1 MASDIVPIRLAL
13 TRGDVVTLWAPPWR
27 EDGEEWEAFLGDD
40 EHVYVFD
47 EVAGLAAFVRTAPEH
62 DLTDHPA
69 WSAVPGLSVGELT
82 PDDAHRYDLV
92 GLPELA
98 AADPDAQT
106 VQELH
111 EAVSIV
117 RSLADVCDLE
127 NVIAALDG
135 EPAFALLR
143 EGRAAF
149 TGREGRK
156 QWTALSAA
164 ITQHWD
170 DVVDTVDGL
179 VTTPDVDSGALEK
192 ARAEAAE
199 WEAEQQGTGDADDEE
214 LEAAAL
220 AAGTS
225 GSEDDGN
232 RRGTGSDTGRDT
244 VEASGGDTDGDEG
257 PTGFWAEVGID
268 PIRIESGDRSVVTLR
283 CYLDDAPVFLGSDGR
298 IDVFGSERALVRALA
313 DQEHPA
319 VQGTDLAAALTFADV
334 LEAAK
339 VGDLEAGV
347 EDMNTYV
354 LTGIGADL
362 ADGVLDLDPV
372 QLDLAS
378 ELLTDVGEWAG
389 DTEPADALAESNSLG
404 WLVSF
409 VVRPD
414 PTRMAPTPPFSQE
427 AQAWG
432 ELVAGLEARLRVH

>member
-40 EHVYVFD
+40 EHVFVFD
-47 EVAGLAAFVRTAPEH
+47 EVAGLAAFVRTASGH
-62 DLTDHPA
+62 DLEDHPA

-92 GLPELA
+92 ALPELA
-98 AADPDAQT
+98 AEDPDAWT

-111 EAVSIV
+111 EAVSMV

-127 NVIAALDG
+127 NIVAALDG

-143 EGRAAF
+143 GGAAAF
-149 TGREGRK
+149 AGRDGAKR
-156 QWTALSAA
+156 WAALSAA
-164 ITQHWD
+164 VAQHWD
-170 DVVDTVDGL
+170 DIVDTLDGL
-179 VTTPDVDSGALEK
+179 VATPEVDAGALAK
-192 ARAEAAE
+192 ARTEAAE
-199 WEAEQQGTGDADDEE
+199 WDAARAAALDAGAADSADGGSADGTDSGEEATDSDSADAADDET
-214 LEAAAL
+214 A
-220 AAGTS
+220 
-225 GSEDDGN
+225 
-232 RRGTGSDTGRDT
+232 
-244 VEASGGDTDGDEG
+244 DE

-268 PIRIESGDRSVVTLR
+268 PIRIQSGDTSLVTLR
-283 CYLDDAPVFLGSDGR
+283 CYLDDKPVFLGSEGR
-298 IDVFGSERALVRALA
+298 IDVFGSEQELVAALA
-313 DQEHPA
+313 DPEHPA
-319 VQGTDLAAALTFADV
+319 VAGTDLTAAVTFAEV

-339 VGDLEAGV
+339 AGDLDATV

-378 ELLTDVGEWAG
+378 ELLTDVGEWA
-389 DTEPADALAESNSLG
+389 DAPEPAESLAESSSLG

-414 PTRMAPTPPFSQE
+414 PTRMAPSPPFTRE
-427 AQAWG
+427 AQAWSD
-432 ELVAGLEARLRVH
+432 LVAGLEARLRRR

>member
-40 EHVYVFD
+40 EHVFVFD
-47 EVAGLAAFVRTAPEH
+47 EVAGLAAYARTSSGH
-62 DLTDHPA
+62 DLEDHPA

-98 AADPDAQT
+98 AAEPDPVI

-127 NVIAALDG
+127 NVVTALDG
-135 EPAFALLR
+135 EPTFTLLR
-143 EGRAAF
+143 EGSPAF
-149 TGREGRK
+149 TGREGAKR
-156 QWTALSAA
+156 WSALSEAVA
-164 ITQHWD
+164 RHWD

-179 VTTPDVDSGALEK
+179 VATPDVDAGALDK
-192 ARAEAAE
+192 ARTEAAE
-199 WEAEQQGTGDADDEE
+199 WEAAREAAFATDEDDDEA

-220 AAGTS
+220 SAG
-225 GSEDDGN
+225 GSDVEDDE
-232 RRGTGSDTGRDT
+232 TA
-244 VEASGGDTDGDEG
+244 EEG

-283 CYLDDAPVFLGSDGR
+283 CYLDDAPVFLGSEGK
-298 IDVFGSERALVRALA
+298 IDVFTSEQALFRALA
-313 DQEHPA
+313 DPEHPA
-319 VQGTDLAAALTFADV
+319 VQGTDLATAVTFAEV
-334 LEAAK
+334 LEAAR
-339 VGDLEAGV
+339 VGELDGGV

-354 LTGIGADL
+354 LTGIGPDL
-362 ADGVLDLDPV
+362 AEGVLDLDPV

-389 DTEPADALAESNSLG
+389 DTGPAEVLAESNSLG

-414 PTRMAPTPPFSQE
+414 PTRMEPSPPFTQE

-432 ELVAGLEARLRVH
+432 ELVAGLEARLREH

>member
-40 EHVYVFD
+40 EHVFVFD
-47 EVAGLAAFVRTAPEH
+47 EVAGLAAFVRTASGH
-62 DLTDHPA
+62 DLEDHPA
-69 WSAVPGLSVGELT
+69 WSAVPGLAVGELT

-98 AADPDAQT
+98 ASDPDAWT

-117 RSLADVCDLE
+117 RSLADVCDLD
-127 NVIAALDG
+127 NVVAALDG
-135 EPAFALLR
+135 EESFALLR
-143 EGRAAF
+143 TGEQAFSGRDGAK
-149 TGREGRK
+149 R
-156 QWTALSAA
+156 WSALSAA
-164 ITQHWD
+164 VTRHWD
-170 DVVDTVDGL
+170 EIVDTVDGL
-179 VTTPDVDSGALEK
+179 VTTPDVDTGALDK

-199 WEAEQQGTGDADDEE
+199 WEAAKEAAFGSDDTNGTDDTGDTADSDDEA

-220 AAGTS
+220 EAGA
-225 GSEDDGN
+225 D
-232 RRGTGSDTGRDT
+232 
-244 VEASGGDTDGDEG
+244 EA
-257 PTGFWAEVGID
+257 PAGFWGEVGID
-268 PIRIESGDRSVVTLR
+268 PIRIDSGDRSVVTLR
-283 CYLDDAPVFLGSDGR
+283 CYLDDKPVFLGSDGR
-298 IDVFGSERALVRALA
+298 IDVFGSERALARALA
-313 DQEHPA
+313 DPEHPA
-319 VQGTDLAAALTFADV
+319 VHGTDLAAAVTFPEV
-334 LEAAK
+334 LEAAQ
-339 VGDLEAGV
+339 VGELELTV

-362 ADGVLDLDPV
+362 AEGVLDLDPV

-389 DTEPADALAESNSLG
+389 DPEPAEALAESNSLG

-414 PTRMAPTPPFSQE
+414 PTRMAPSPPFGQE

-432 ELVAGLEARLRVH
+432 ELVAGLEARLRER

>member
-1 MASDIVPIRLAL
+1 MASDIVPIQLAL

-40 EHVYVFD
+40 EQVFVFD
-47 EVAGLAAFVRTAPEH
+47 EVAGLAAFVRTASGH
-62 DLTDHPA
+62 DLADHPA

-82 PDDAHRYDLV
+82 PDHAHHYDLV

-98 AADPDAQT
+98 AAEPDSGT

-117 RSLADVCDLE
+117 RALADVCDLE
-127 NVIAALDG
+127 NVITALDG

-143 EGRAAF
+143 EGPHAF
-149 TGREGRK
+149 SGREGATR
-156 QWTALSAA
+156 WSALSEA

-170 DVVDTVDGL
+170 DVVDTIDGL
-179 VTTPDVDSGALEK
+179 VGTPDVDAGELDK
-192 ARAEAAE
+192 ARTEAAE
-199 WEAEQQGTGDADDEE
+199 WEAAREAALGAGGDDDEDDE
-214 LEAAAL
+214 ALESAAL
-220 AAGTS
+220 AADGS
-225 GSEDDGN
+225 GDSEG
-232 RRGTGSDTGRDT
+232 
-244 VEASGGDTDGDEG
+244 EG
-257 PTGFWAEVGID
+257 PAGIWAEAGID

-283 CYLDDAPVFLGSDGR
+283 CYLDDTPVFLGSGGK
-298 IDVFGSERALVRALA
+298 IDVFSSERALHRALA
-313 DQEHPA
+313 DHEHPA
-319 VQGTDLAAALTFADV
+319 VQGTDLAAAVTFADV

-339 VGDLEAGV
+339 VGELEAGV

-354 LTGIGADL
+354 LTGIGPDL
-362 ADGVLDLDPV
+362 AEGVLDLDPV

-389 DTEPADALAESNSLG
+389 DPEPADALAESNSLG

-414 PTRMAPTPPFSQE
+414 PTRMAPSPPFTQE

-432 ELVAGLEARLRVH
+432 ELVAGLEARLRGH

>member
-40 EHVYVFD
+40 EHVFVFD
-47 EVAGLAAFVRTAPEH
+47 EVAGLAAFVRTAAEH

-98 AADPDAQT
+98 AADPDART

-156 QWTALSAA
+156 QWAALSAA

-179 VTTPDVDSGALEK
+179 VATPDVDSGALDK
-192 ARAEAAE
+192 ARTEAAE
-199 WEAEQQGTGDADDEE
+199 WEADQEGTGDSDDED

-225 GSEDDGN
+225 GSED
-232 RRGTGSDTGRDT
+232 
-244 VEASGGDTDGDEG
+244 GDTADTAEDTDADEG
-257 PTGFWAEVGID
+257 PTGFWAQVGID

-339 VGDLEAGV
+339 VGDLEARV

-389 DTEPADALAESNSLG
+389 DGGPADALAESNSLG

-432 ELVAGLEARLRVH
+432 ELVAGLEARLREH